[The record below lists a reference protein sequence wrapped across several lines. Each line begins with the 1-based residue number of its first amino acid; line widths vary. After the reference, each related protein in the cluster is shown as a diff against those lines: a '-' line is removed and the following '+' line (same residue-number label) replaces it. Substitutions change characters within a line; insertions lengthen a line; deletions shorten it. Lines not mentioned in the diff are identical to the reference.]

1 VLELLAGDGVLV
13 LCEVTRELE
22 WYDISTGLIEGWQS
36 FADDLRHDS
45 PLLPAA
51 KWSSALSAA
60 GFREV
65 LALPETG
72 TPADAV
78 GQSVILALAPA
89 GERAAMQQAT
99 ERPATAAANRERT
112 EAGLRAQLL
121 EAPDNERF
129 DRLVEHV
136 LGLVTSILRLPAD
149 DPPDARA
156 GLFDLGMDSLMALD
170 FRRRLAQSLGL
181 DARLPATLIFDHPN
195 AESIARYLEHE
206 WLRVPPALPATTAA
220 AARTKLSDDE
230 LAQLSDKEVEALLM
244 ERLES
249 GAQR

>member
-1 VLELLAGDGVLV
+1 
-13 LCEVTRELE
+13 
-22 WYDISTGLIEGWQS
+22 
-36 FADDLRHDS
+36 
-45 PLLPAA
+45 
-51 KWSSALSAA
+51 
-60 GFREV
+60 
-65 LALPETG
+65 
-72 TPADAV
+72 
-78 GQSVILALAPA
+78 
-89 GERAAMQQAT
+89 
-99 ERPATAAANRERT
+99 
-112 EAGLRAQLL
+112 
-121 EAPDNERF
+121 
-129 DRLVEHV
+129 
-136 LGLVTSILRLPAD
+136 VTSILRLPAD